1 MRTFFDLQVI
11 RQPFMTD
18 KLVVKL
24 KEKENILHCVYL
36 NEYNMAIAAFTL
48 QSNEAKSWFDGFTK
62 AKHIYTR
69 LRQGSPFIESY
80 TVKYPQPTAVTLANN
95 SNQINV
101 MTSSVTNINVIDN
114 LSVKKS
120 PLTSSIGSRVS
131 SLNNSHSGSV
141 ELNESK
147 TVSVDFEKTNSL
159 SSDEGSYGLQSKQ
172 RIPNT
177 ANSTG
182 SRKLRQ
188 TSSNSLTVQSFS
200 SHLGQS
206 MPNLNMTTNPHAINT
221 NNTLLVPGASSSSHS
236 SHSTSLLSPSQR
248 GISYPPPSPT
258 R

>member
-1 MRTFFDLQVI
+1 
-11 RQPFMTD
+11 MTD

-48 QSNEAKSWFDGFTK
+48 QSNEAKSWYDGITK

-69 LRQGSPFIESY
+69 LRQGSPFIENY
-80 TVKYPQPTAVTLANN
+80 TVKYSQVPTSVPMANN

-188 TSSNSLTVQSFS
+188 TSSNSLTVQSFN

-221 NNTLLVPGASSSSHS
+221 HTHNTLLVPGASAASQSSHS
-236 SHSTSLLSPSQR
+236 ASYLSPSQR